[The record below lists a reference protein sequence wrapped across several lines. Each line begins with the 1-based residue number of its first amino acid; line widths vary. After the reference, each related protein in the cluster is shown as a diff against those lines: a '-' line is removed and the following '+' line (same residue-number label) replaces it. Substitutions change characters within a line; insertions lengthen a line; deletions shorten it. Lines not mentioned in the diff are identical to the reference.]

1 MKGEWY
7 FVDIFF
13 GSGGFIKEN
22 PMPQITKSTKKI
34 NENLNYFYFM
44 CLPEYFIIT

>member
-13 GSGGFIKEN
+13 VSGGFIKEN
-22 PMPQITKSTKKI
+22 PMPQITKSTKKLMRI
-34 NENLNYFYFM
+34 
-44 CLPEYFIIT
+44 